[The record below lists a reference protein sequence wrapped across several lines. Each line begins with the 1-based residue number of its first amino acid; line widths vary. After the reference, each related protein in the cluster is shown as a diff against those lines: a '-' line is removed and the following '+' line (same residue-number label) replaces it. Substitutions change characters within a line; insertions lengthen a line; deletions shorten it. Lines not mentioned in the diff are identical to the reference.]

1 MKHSCHKDQL
11 SSIRRIEGQVRGV
24 EKMIE
29 EGKYCIDILNQIKAV
44 KNSITSVE
52 GKILNT
58 HLRECVKESLNSEE
72 NFEHAARQTYIAFM
86 AAITQAAYEGLDS
99 TPMEGFNA
107 GSLDEILG
115 LREKGL
121 RSTLL
126 LPIGYKNA
134 TKDWLVNLVKVRK
147 PMKELVTFIK

>member
-1 MKHSCHKDQL
+1 
-11 SSIRRIEGQVRGV
+11 
-24 EKMIE
+24 
-29 EGKYCIDILNQIKAV
+29 
-44 KNSITSVE
+44 
-52 GKILNT
+52 
-58 HLRECVKESLNSEE
+58 
-72 NFEHAARQTYIAFM
+72 
-86 AAITQAAYEGLDS
+86 
-99 TPMEGFNA
+99 MEGFNA